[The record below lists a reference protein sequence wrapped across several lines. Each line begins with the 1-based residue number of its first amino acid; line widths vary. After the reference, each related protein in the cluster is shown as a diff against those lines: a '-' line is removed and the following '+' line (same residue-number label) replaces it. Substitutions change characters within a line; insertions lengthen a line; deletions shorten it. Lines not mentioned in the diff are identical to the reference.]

1 MTKTTSQSI
10 KLTHE
15 DDQWVAVDDETG
27 IASQGDTRE
36 KALLNLDEALELTR
50 EAKESKTE
58 AVEPTAP
65 WFE

>member
-1 MTKTTSQSI
+1 MTKTISQSI

-15 DDQWVAVDDETG
+15 DDQWVACDEKTG

-36 KALLNLDEALELTR
+36 EALQNLDQALELT
-50 EAKESKTE
+50 EESRDSDTE
-58 AVEPTAP
+58 ITKPDVP

>member
-15 DDQWVAVDDETG
+15 DDQWVAVDEKTS

-36 KALLNLDEALELTR
+36 EALRNLDQALELTR

-58 AVEPTAP
+58 ALEPTAP

>member
-1 MTKTTSQSI
+1 MTKIISQSI

-36 KALLNLDEALELTR
+36 EALLNLDKALALTR
-50 EAKESKTE
+50 KAQKSKSEAKKPNT
-58 AVEPTAP
+58 P
-65 WFE
+65 WFK

>member
-1 MTKTTSQSI
+1 MTKTISQSI

-15 DDQWVAVDDETG
+15 DDQWVAVDEKTS

-36 KALLNLDEALELTR
+36 EALRNLDEALELTEEAR
-50 EAKESKTE
+50 EDETE
-58 AVEPTAP
+58 ALEPNAP

>member
-1 MTKTTSQSI
+1 MTKTITQSI

-15 DDQWVAVDDETG
+15 DDQWVAVDEKTS

-36 KALLNLDEALELTR
+36 EALRNLDEALELTQKAR
-50 EAKESKTE
+50 EDKTE
-58 AVEPTAP
+58 AVEPNAP

>member
-1 MTKTTSQSI
+1 MTKTISQSI

-15 DDQWVAVDDETG
+15 DDKWVAVDKETS

-36 KALLNLDEALELTR
+36 EALQNLDEALELTR
-50 EAKESKTE
+50 KAWESKSEAKE
-58 AVEPTAP
+58 PNAP

>member
-1 MTKTTSQSI
+1 M
-10 KLTHE
+10 
-15 DDQWVAVDDETG
+15 AVDEETG

-50 EAKESKTE
+50 EAKVSKTE
-58 AVEPTAP
+58 AVEPNAP

>member
-15 DDQWVAVDDETG
+15 DNQWVAVDEETNV
-27 IASQGDTRE
+27 ASQGATRE
-36 KALLNLDEALELTR
+36 EALRNLDEALELTQLAR
-50 EAKESKTE
+50 ENETDAL
-58 AVEPTAP
+58 EPEVP